1 MININKYNKLSDY
14 LSDNN
19 KISDESIVSQVDNC
33 IVYRGVNVMLKADQL
48 CDSNVCVVVIDN
60 SNGELL
66 FIPEET
72 YQASKLD
79 TSRYEVQDFIL
90 YGLSARKKLYMH
102 KNNAGSFIWAEF
114 NRYKLECDTTLRGRF
129 SWAVT
134 INGTAKSGSVS
145 WEIGDTLDSIVA
157 QLQEGAVATYLVFS
171 HEEGDP
177 FIRVKKGGYSNSTFT
192 LSDDIGATL
201 TDLSVYT
208 KIDGVAQAETHRDWQ
223 SQSVATLFPGSGYLP
238 ASTVQYARNGF
249 NLSYYCGANLAQFK
263 SYFRN
268 NGSAAWVAENSAN
281 RMKEAAFNSC
291 ADGTIGGEDGIA
303 LYNKYNGSWDAYME
317 AGMLKLNDIHR
328 NGMEFKSY
336 NNGVSQNGFLASVTT
351 MDFDGS
357 YIPAYPA
364 ANKSSLFSIQD
375 KPGCLPTNHE
385 IGVFMEDERFA
396 RINGALRAVGGTQL
410 SKSGYYWGVAEYSA
424 NGAWYY
430 NGNCGCVNYNYRCN
444 GATVRP
450 VLASA

>member
-19 KISDESIVSQVDNC
+19 KISDESIVSQVDNS

-48 CDSNVCVVVIDN
+48 CDSNVCVVVKDN

-72 YQASKLD
+72 CQASKLD

-90 YGLSARKKLYMH
+90 YGLSARKKLFMH
-102 KNNAGSFIWAEF
+102 KNNAGSFIFAEF

-171 HEEGDP
+171 HEEGEP

-192 LSDDIGATL
+192 LSDNIGATL

-208 KIDGVAQAETHRDWQ
+208 KIDGVAQTETHRDWQ
-223 SQSVATLFPGSGYLP
+223 SQSVATLFPGGGYLP
-238 ASTVQYARNGF
+238 ANTVQYARNGF
-249 NLSYYCGANLAQFK
+249 NLSYYCGANIAKFK

-268 NGSAAWVAENSAN
+268 NGNAAWVAENSVG

-291 ADGTIGGEDGIA
+291 ADGTIGGADGIA

-364 ANKSSLFSIQD
+364 ANKASRFSIQE

-396 RINGALRAVGGTQL
+396 RINRALQAVGGTQL
-410 SKSGYYWGVAEYSA
+410 SNSGYYWGVAEYSA
-424 NGAWYY
+424 NNAWFYRGYY
-430 NGNCGCVNYNYRCN
+430 GCVYDNYKYNSN
-444 GATVRP
+444 AVRP

>member
-14 LSDNN
+14 LADGN
-19 KISDESIVSQVDNC
+19 KITDESIVSLVDNSV
-33 IVYRGVNVMLKADQL
+33 VYRGVNVMLKEDQL
-48 CDSNVCVVVIDN
+48 CSDLVCVIAKDL
-60 SNGELL
+60 SNDELV
-66 FIPEET
+66 FIPENT
-72 YQASKLD
+72 YNASKLD
-79 TSRYEVQDFIL
+79 MSRYDVQSFIF
-90 YGLSARKKLYMH
+90 YGMSGSKKLYMH
-102 KNNAGSFIWAEF
+102 KNNAGSFIFAEF

-129 SWAVT
+129 SWAVI

-171 HEEGDP
+171 HEEGEP
-177 FIRVKKGGYSNSTFT
+177 FIRVKKGGRSNSTFT
-192 LSDDIGATL
+192 LSDNTGATL
-201 TDLSVYT
+201 TDLSLYT

-223 SQSVATLFPGSGYLP
+223 SQSVSTLFPGSGYLP
-238 ASTVQYARNGF
+238 ANTIQYARNGF
-249 NLSYYCGANLAQFK
+249 NLSCYCGVNLAKFK

-268 NGSAAWVAENSAN
+268 NGSAEWVAENSVG

-317 AGMLKLNDIHR
+317 DGMLKLNDIHR

-364 ANKSSLFSIQD
+364 ANKASLFSIQE

-385 IGVFMEDERFA
+385 PGVFMEDERFA
-396 RINGALRAVGGTQL
+396 RINRALQAVGGTQL
-410 SKSGYYWGVAEYSA
+410 SKSGNYLLVAEYRA
-424 NGAWYY
+424 NDAWLYR
-430 NGNCGCVNYNYRCN
+430 GNFGCVDNINKY
-444 GATVRP
+444 GSSTVRP